1 MNIFA
6 LDRDPYVAASFH
18 CDKHVVKMIVEYAQ
32 LLSTAHRQLD
42 GTPTLV
48 EWENTHV
55 LKNEGGQAISES
67 SFPKRKTLLVLPGET
82 PYVEY
87 ETVSYGNDDN
97 ETHVEVSGKA
107 ELLGRKCYNSTHYN
121 HPSAVWARQTDAN
134 YHWLVQLF
142 DGVLREYEKR
152 YQKKHATEKLREFF
166 LIAPKNI
173 DKGVLTPFALA
184 MPDEYKVDDEVLSY
198 QNYYVGDKARFAKWT
213 EPATVPKWFSN
224 RVQDDE
230 SNFQR
235 PSRVRG

>member
-18 CDKHVVKMIVEYAQ
+18 CDKHVVKMICEYAQ

-42 GTPTLV
+42 GTPVIL
-48 EWENTHV
+48 EWENIEDNGNT
-55 LKNEGGQAISES
+55 KIA
-67 SFPKRKTLLVLPGET
+67 KRKTLHPLPGET
-82 PYVEY
+82 PYVEF
-87 ETVSYGNDDN
+87 ETVTVRDD
-97 ETHVEVSGKA
+97 EGHLRDEVTGTAS
-107 ELLGRKCYNSTHYN
+107 LLGRLCYNSTHHN
-121 HPSAVWARQTDAN
+121 HPCAIWARQTDAN